1 MPGVFRDGAL
11 CQGDEVVNKPNSH
24 QARLPRKTPGM
35 PAYVLAQL
43 LDAGVLEA
51 DAVVRFRAIL
61 EREGVALGDMLKP
74 GAQLPLHWFREVYPA
89 LDADQASCLGY
100 LAGEQARLTSYSL
113 LSLPLVSAGSVSE
126 VLRLLAFMPLI
137 SSGISAS
144 FLERDDTVLVMLN
157 ADTGDAVLD
166 RFPVFYCAAALIQ
179 VLAML
184 SGESLE
190 LAIHFA
196 CPLPPALAQHPA
208 YLGGRLCFDA
218 PLNYIQVPKSTL
230 EAVCR
235 FSDPIA
241 YANAV
246 AQLQPMLEALRA
258 PEDIAARVKRLLES
272 GPGLQSIDEIACELN
287 MSVSTLKRHLK
298 SNGTSFRVL
307 LEGVLE
313 HRAMLMLTAGRMPLE
328 EIALALGYSDLTNF
342 SHAFKRWTGSSPG
355 VFRRGLRLPM
365 N

>member
-1 MPGVFRDGAL
+1 MTRASGE
-11 CQGDEVVNKPNSH
+11 GDEVVNKPDSN
-24 QARLPRKTPGM
+24 QARIARKPPGM
-35 PAYVLAQL
+35 PAHVLAQL
-43 LDAGVLEA
+43 LDSDVLDAE
-51 DAVVRFRAIL
+51 AVVRLRAIL
-61 EREGVALGDMLKP
+61 QREGVALGDMLKP
-74 GAQLPLHWFREVYPA
+74 GAQVPLRWFREVYPA

-126 VLRLLAFMPLI
+126 VLHLLTFMPLI

-166 RFPVFYCAAALIQ
+166 RFPVFYCAGALIQ
-179 VLAML
+179 VLAIL
-184 SGESLE
+184 SSESLA

-196 CPLPPALAQHPA
+196 FSLPPELARHPE
-208 YLGGRLCFDA
+208 YLAGRLRFDA
-218 PLNYIQVPKSTL
+218 PLSYIQVPKSTL

-246 AQLQPMLEALRA
+246 TQLQPMLDALRA
-258 PEDIAARVKRLLES
+258 PEDVSVRVKRLLEA

-287 MSVSTLKRHLK
+287 VSVSTLKRHLK
-298 SNGTSFRVL
+298 SSGTSFRRL

-313 HRAMLMLTAGRMPLE
+313 HRAMLMLTGSSMPLE

-342 SHAFKRWTGSSPG
+342 SHAFKRWTGSSPS
-355 VFRRGLRLPM
+355 VFRRRLPLPM